1 MDNCQFK
8 PPFNLEIYELGGW
21 HSIDV
26 IQELED
32 ALYIASSFCN
42 SREGLP
48 EERVRLIDDN
58 NKII

>member
-1 MDNCQFK
+1 VNTIYK

-26 IQELED
+26 VQELED
-32 ALYIASSFCN
+32 ALYVASSFCN
-42 SREGLP
+42 SLEGLP
-48 EERVRLIDDN
+48 EEKVGLIDNN